1 MCGVILL
8 SHGLQEV
15 FRNILAI
22 GNIMNKGTWKGDA
35 FGFRLSSLSKLHQTK
50 SSDGKS
56 TVLDYL
62 IQMLHTRVEGGDTS
76 GLAALNIDCELSLLS
91 RCKSIVL
98 SELYNEIGTLEKD
111 LKATRSIVE
120 RTVVPLIAMKLND
133 AESHL
138 RQLMRAL
145 DQTKDKGKYSI
156 YFSFFED
163 FYY

>member
-8 SHGLQEV
+8 SHGLQDV

-22 GNIMNKGTWKGDA
+22 GNIMNRGTWKGDA
-35 FGFRLSSLSKLHQTK
+35 SGFRLSSLSKLHQTK

-62 IQMLHTRVEGGDTS
+62 IQMLHTRVEGGDVS
-76 GLAALNIDCELSLLS
+76 GLAALNIDCELNLLS

-111 LKATRSIVE
+111 LKSTRSIVD
-120 RTVVPLIAMKLND
+120 RALLPFIDKKLND

-138 RQLMRAL
+138 KQLMRAL
-145 DQTKDKGKYSI
+145 DQLKEKGKC
-156 YFSFFED
+156 
-163 FYY
+163 